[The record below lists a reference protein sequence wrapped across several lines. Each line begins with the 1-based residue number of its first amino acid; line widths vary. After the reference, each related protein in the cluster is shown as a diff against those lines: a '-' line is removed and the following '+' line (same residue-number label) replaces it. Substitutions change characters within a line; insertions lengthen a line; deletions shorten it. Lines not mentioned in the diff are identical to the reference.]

1 MVGDLAHIA
10 RCLDL
15 QAQDVVDAVGS
26 RDSARALLEHL
37 ARVSAPDTGVAKV
50 LLVFARMATT
60 ACDWLDGDL
69 TIDLQAEGNATRAD
83 VTTDL
88 GGGLRERA
96 FAPLLFHAPL
106 VEFARAIERV
116 PHMVAPLAVR
126 GSTPKRVLLSA
137 TALTRRTSIPPAP
150 VAIAPE
156 NLFVRVPPPAPTGA
170 TQPERDEPSLPVIA
184 AASPAAR
191 GARPAVHEAQPD
203 LHDVLPAAQPPAAPS
218 PTSSLPPKDVDSG
231 WDD

>member
-1 MVGDLAHIA
+1 MAGDLAHIA

-15 QAQDVVDAVGS
+15 QAQDVVDAVVA

-69 TIDLQAEGNATRAD
+69 TIDLQLDGNGTRVD

-88 GGGLRERA
+88 GGGLRERV

-137 TALTRRTSIPPAP
+137 TALIRRTSIPPAP

-156 NLFVRVPPPAPTGA
+156 NLFVRLPPPAPTGA
-170 TQPERDEPSLPVIA
+170 AEPERDEPSLPVVA
-184 AASPAAR
+184 AAAPAPHDA
-191 GARPAVHEAQPD
+191 PPD
-203 LHDVLPAAQPPAAPS
+203 LHDVLPA
-218 PTSSLPPKDVDSG
+218 PKTKET
-231 WDD
+231 